1 MTASPG
7 AAARSRYLTPL
18 LIALLAAC
26 ILRFWIVPLPSS
38 FWLDEMVTSFV
49 IHYGPQDSSLA
60 VAPQVTETIYYSIP
74 QMAEKLFGFSEVTY
88 RIPSLVLMG
97 VALFFIGRLA
107 ARLIHPRAA
116 WFAVFACLSLKG
128 FNYQAADARPYGLG
142 TAVACAALWFEIR
155 WLDRG
160 RWIDGIVFAALA
172 AALWRVHLIYWP
184 FYVIFAA
191 YAVWR
196 IAARQP
202 HRAGAALARSG
213 DSLRPAAPGSV
224 VARVPEE
231 TPITWLK
238 GIAVLALLGAALVPV
253 AVRALAVARNAGA
266 HVIVPPPTLRD
277 LRSSYH
283 FLLALL
289 AGGGAWAVGWFFQ
302 WPRRALARPYS
313 DAGALL
319 IWWLW
324 FPLALFLYS
333 HLTGN
338 SVFVPRYLSLVL
350 AGTGLAATVIAACFI
365 PEEQWRPM
373 SLALGLGVLLSMG
386 QWTIARPRHDNSN
399 WRDAAETIN
408 SLNLAPSTPVIYP
421 SPFIEA
427 KSPVWRPDYP
437 LPGFLYCHLLIYPVG
452 GKPYL
457 FPFERSP
464 DSEQYAADL
473 AEHTLSSAGRFLIYG
488 GDRNVLG
495 WQSWFRRRPEFHE
508 WRTRRLGPFGD
519 VEVALFE
526 GPSAVA
532 VR

>member
-1 MTASPG
+1 MTAGHSWVQSE
-7 AAARSRYLTPL
+7 AAPRPRYLTPL
-18 LIALLAAC
+18 LIALLTAC

-49 IHYGPQDSSLA
+49 IHYGPQHASLA

-74 QMAEKLFGFSEVTY
+74 HISERLFGFSEVAY
-88 RIPSLVLMG
+88 RIPSVALMG
-97 VALFFIGRLA
+97 VALFFIALLA
-107 ARLIHPRAA
+107 ARLIHPQAA

-142 TAVACAALWFEIR
+142 TAIACAALWFEIR

-160 RWIDGIVFAALA
+160 RWSDGVIFAALA
-172 AALWRVHLIYWP
+172 AVLWRVHLIYWP
-184 FYVIFAA
+184 FYAILVGYAIWRVAAGETTVKWRRAAVI
-191 YAVWR
+191 
-196 IAARQP
+196 
-202 HRAGAALARSG
+202 
-213 DSLRPAAPGSV
+213 
-224 VARVPEE
+224 
-231 TPITWLK
+231 
-238 GIAVLALLGAALVPV
+238 LALMAAALVPV
-253 AVRALAVARNAGA
+253 AARALMVAQHAGA

-283 FLLALL
+283 FLLALI
-289 AGGGAWAVGWFFQ
+289 AAGGAWAIGWFFQ
-302 WPRRALARPYS
+302 WPRRGFARSYS
-313 DAGALL
+313 DAAVSLG
-319 IWWLW
+319 WWLW

-333 HLTGN
+333 RFTGN

-350 AGTGLAATVIAACFI
+350 PATGLAATAIAGCFI

-373 SLALGLGVLLSMG
+373 SVALGLGALLFLG
-386 QWTIARPRHDNSN
+386 QWSTARPRHDNSN
-399 WRDAAETIN
+399 WRDAAATIKA
-408 SLNLAPSTPVIYP
+408 LNLSPSTPVIYP

-427 KSPVWRPDYP
+427 KSPIWQPDYP

-457 FPFERSP
+457 FPFERSRE
-464 DSEQYAADL
+464 SEQYAADL
-473 AEHTLSSAGRFLIYG
+473 SEHTLSSARRFLIYG

-526 GPSAVA
+526 GPVAVA
-532 VR
+532 AR